1 MGWPVMMC
9 RQASSI
15 PSQLKHSEEER
26 KSSLLGYHIR
36 PNRKMEHLV
45 VGKIT
50 EEKAEY
56 DCSNRNKRFG
66 IWREERNGRKISARK
81 IPWLVFTDRFYNRKS
96 L

>member
-50 EEKAEY
+50 EEKADYTTEQY
-56 DCSNRNKRFG
+56 YPINGAHNR
-66 IWREERNGRKISARK
+66 
-81 IPWLVFTDRFYNRKS
+81 PTS
-96 L
+96 LFF

>member
-50 EEKAEY
+50 EEKADY
-56 DCSNRNKRFG
+56 TTAQYYPINGAHNR
-66 IWREERNGRKISARK
+66 
-81 IPWLVFTDRFYNRKS
+81 PTS
-96 L
+96 LFF

>member
-1 MGWPVMMC
+1 MC

-36 PNRKMEHLV
+36 PNSMKRMGKRKMEHLV

-50 EEKAEY
+50 EEKADY
-56 DCSNRNKRFG
+56 TTAQYYPINGAHNR
-66 IWREERNGRKISARK
+66 
-81 IPWLVFTDRFYNRKS
+81 PTS
-96 L
+96 LFF